1 MHITILGSGSAGNCT
16 LIETDTTRL
25 LVDAGLSARQIA
37 NRLALINRNI
47 EQVNGIILT
56 HEHSDHVRGLGV
68 LCKTRP
74 LPVYA
79 NRLTAEAITTDPE
92 WPATVRISWRLFS
105 TGGSFEVGDLL
116 VESFSVPHDAY
127 DPVGY
132 VIRHPGSGVAVG
144 VLTDLGHAT
153 KLVTERVRQMDA
165 LVVEA
170 NHDLKLLQE
179 DAARPWALRQR
190 IMSRHGH
197 LSNDAA
203 ATLASDVACDKLRH
217 VFLAHLSRDCN
228 RPELAQQTVADKL
241 RKIGANHTAVTVSSQ
256 DKPTATLTL

>member
-16 LIETDTTRL
+16 LIESDTTRL
-25 LVDAGLSARQIA
+25 LVDAGLSGRQIA
-37 NRLALINRNI
+37 HRLALISRNI
-47 EQVNGIILT
+47 EQVSGVILT

-68 LCKTRP
+68 LCKARP

-79 NRLTAEAITTDPE
+79 NRLTAEAVAADPE
-92 WPATVRISWRLFS
+92 WPPTVRISWRLFS
-105 TGGSFEVGDLL
+105 TGSSFEVGDLL

-132 VIRHPGSGVAVG
+132 VIRHPSSGAAVG

-179 DAARPWALRQR
+179 DAARPWALKQR

-203 ATLASDVACDKLRH
+203 ATLAGEVACDRLRQ

-228 RPELAQQTVADKL
+228 RPELAQQAVADKL
-241 RKIGANHTAVTVSSQ
+241 RKIGARHIAVAVSSQ
-256 DKPTATLTL
+256 DKPTGTLTL

>member
-1 MHITILGSGSAGNCT
+1 MHITILGSGSAGNCS
-16 LIETDTTRL
+16 LIETDSTRL

-37 NRLALINRNI
+37 HRLALINRNVD
-47 EQVNGIILT
+47 QVSGIILT

-68 LCKTRP
+68 LCKSRP
-74 LPVYA
+74 IPVYA
-79 NRLTAEAITTDPE
+79 NRLTAEAVAADPE
-92 WPATVRISWRLFS
+92 WPPAVRISWRLFS
-105 TGGSFEVGDLL
+105 TGSSFEVGDLL
-116 VESFSVPHDAY
+116 VESFSVSHDAY

-132 VIRHPGSGVAVG
+132 VIRQPGSGVSVG
-144 VLTDLGHAT
+144 VLTDLGHVT

-165 LVVEA
+165 LVIEA

-179 DAARPWALRQR
+179 DPARPWALKQR

-203 ATLASDVACDKLRH
+203 ATLAGDVACDRLRH

-228 RPELAQQTVADKL
+228 RPELAEQAVSDKL
-241 RKIGANHTAVTVSSQ
+241 RKIGARHVAVAVSSQ
-256 DKPTATLTL
+256 DKPTATVTL